1 MEELIDVFA
10 NNNILILGIVLFI
23 FGLILLGYLL
33 TLILSSKKNKK
44 EVVEEIKEESV
55 EKIEEDNG
63 GPEPEKYYKIGPF
76 KVTAT
81 NKRNNL
87 ARS

>member
-33 TLILSSKKNKK
+33 TLILSS
-44 EVVEEIKEESV
+44 V
-55 EKIEEDNG
+55 
-63 GPEPEKYYKIGPF
+63 
-76 KVTAT
+76 
-81 NKRNNL
+81 
-87 ARS
+87 